1 MRYDGDLR
9 VPDGFSEK
17 EREEIEDT
25 IREFEHQF
33 AFVDEYGKDALK
45 VWKNANEKRG
55 LTKGRYL
62 IEKYGITRNDLSSVK
77 RLIEAYIDDDP
88 ERTAKPEVRLEGDK
102 LILVSSGFCPL
113 IVTAKIINI
122 DMNYTYPYSTQPYFL
137 AMCWAVNP
145 KVNHK
150 NSKWRAKGDEV
161 CQEIFWIE
169 G

>member
-1 MRYDGDLR
+1 LRYDGDLR
-9 VPDGFSEK
+9 VPAGFSEK
-17 EREEIEDT
+17 ERVEIEDT

-33 AFVDEYGKDALK
+33 AFVDEYGKGALK
-45 VWKNANEKRG
+45 VWMNVNEKRG
-55 LTKGRYL
+55 LEKGRYL
-62 IEKYGITRNDLSSVK
+62 KEKYGIIGSDLSSVK
-77 RLIEAYIDDDP
+77 RLIEAYVDDDP
-88 ERTAKPEVRLEGDK
+88 ERTAKPNVRLEGDR
-102 LILVSSGFCPL
+102 LILESSGFCPL

-122 DMNYTYPYSTQPYFL
+122 DMSFTCPYSTQPYFL
-137 AMCWAVNP
+137 AMCRAVNP

>member
-1 MRYDGDLR
+1 LRYDGDLR
-9 VPDGFSEK
+9 IPDGFSKK

-33 AFVDEYGKDALK
+33 AFFDEYGEDALK
-45 VWKNANEKRG
+45 IWKKVNENRG
-55 LTKGRYL
+55 LKKGRYL
-62 IEKYGITRNDLSSVK
+62 IKKYRITGSDLSSVK
-77 RLIEAYIDDDP
+77 RLIEAYLDDDP
-88 ERTAKPEVRLEGDK
+88 ERTAKPEIKLEGDR
-102 LILVSSGFCPL
+102 LILESYGFCPL

-122 DMNYTYPYSTQPYFL
+122 DMDFTCPYSTRPYFL
-137 AMCWAVNP
+137 AMCRAVNP

>member
-9 VPDGFSEK
+9 IPDGFSEK
-17 EREEIEDT
+17 EKEEIEDT

-33 AFVDEYGKDALK
+33 AFMDEYGKDALK
-45 VWKNANEKRG
+45 VWKKVNEKRG
-55 LTKGRYL
+55 LKKGRYL
-62 IEKYGITRNDLSSVK
+62 IEKYGITGSDLSSVK
-77 RLIEAYIDDDP
+77 RLIEAYVDDDP
-88 ERTAKPEVRLEGDK
+88 ERTAKPDIRLEGDR
-102 LILVSSGFCPL
+102 LILESSGFCPL

-122 DMNYTYPYSTQPYFL
+122 DMNFTCPYSTQPYFL
-137 AMCWAVNP
+137 AMCRAVNP